1 MKKNLYD
8 LFADY
13 DGELPE
19 LKESPCD
26 SAQIEQLV
34 MTRTAAK
41 PIRRIKHRRLFPAIA
56 AAAAAIAVC
65 GVTVAA
71 ATGKLD
77 IFRKMLGKTALTDTG
92 SRLPMMHETSEE
104 TMSQYLWEDGTV
116 FAGDSSLNIS
126 TVSMYSGQDTLMLML
141 AIAPQHGQ
149 SLPENAKFIPYFYRA
164 DGTLLPQSGIANVQA
179 LVQDD
184 ETGIS
189 YLTYYLTAQDLAD
202 STLRVELKNAYSD
215 AQLKSVYAGV
225 QDAQAQWRADL
236 GADSM
241 SVEEWKA
248 LWQSEDLDG
257 RTAETVTALLAETE
271 PLLRGTWTAE
281 LEIPQAA
288 DAPRIFTAEGF
299 TVRADG
305 LSLQTEQQDPDAQVE
320 YMVTLKDGTKILD
333 GALAEDISSEHKAL
347 ADAGILSGAD
357 SMQEFAYRFDNIAC
371 FSDPVRTADIA
382 SVTALIFHYEN
393 GVQVTA
399 VELS

>member
-56 AAAAAIAVC
+56 AAAAAVAVC

-77 IFRKMLGKTALTDTG
+77 IFRKMLGKTALTDTD

-116 FAGDSSLNIS
+116 FSGDSSLNIS

-141 AIAPQHGQ
+141 AIAPQNGQ

-164 DGTLLPQSGIANVQA
+164 DGSLLPQSGIANVQA

-189 YLTYYLTAQDLAD
+189 YLTYYLTAQDLAN

-241 SVEEWKA
+241 SVEDWKA

-288 DAPRIFTAEGF
+288 DAPRIFTAEASPC
-299 TVRADG
+299 V
-305 LSLQTEQQDPDAQVE
+305 QT
-320 YMVTLKDGTKILD
+320 
-333 GALAEDISSEHKAL
+333 
-347 ADAGILSGAD
+347 D
-357 SMQEFAYRFDNIAC
+357 SRCKQNSRIPMRRSNTW
-371 FSDPVRTADIA
+371 SR
-382 SVTALIFHYEN
+382 
-393 GVQVTA
+393 
-399 VELS
+399 